1 MAQRINEK
9 EVIIRVAQR
18 TSKDVE
24 LVTEIFDA
32 TFTEIYE
39 AFKREESVT
48 IRNFGNFY
56 IRHERE
62 SWVFRF
68 NPAQKLKA
76 LFGWSSGYTGPL

>member
-1 MAQRINEK
+1 MELPNHLELINRIA
-9 EVIIRVAQR
+9 RR
-18 TSKDVE
+18 TSKDIE

-39 AFKREESVT
+39 AFKSEESVT

-68 NPAQKLKA
+68 NPAQKLRA
-76 LFGWSSGYTGPL
+76 LFGWSSTYTGEL